1 VGAVLRGITG
11 APLDVDLVVSVC
23 RRAQQLASGEA
34 IRGIVR
40 LVASRADA
48 PLPDDALNLVATIA
62 GSDPD
67 PEADARR
74 PPANGGTRVSGDDID
89 LVGLNS
95 SRGAA
100 AEAIGVLIAKD
111 PGRLDRFRGTISHL
125 AADRVL
131 AVRAMLTSALGPILD
146 MDADFAIRSFLAA
159 VHDAHE
165 DLLSSRYIQRFLIL
179 VIRRA
184 RYDDIAT
191 VVQQMLASQDADIAK
206 HGARQLTVA
215 SLLRLEL
222 DSQVDGLLAGSQPHR
237 VGAVEVFA
245 RWVTFQPRRDR
256 IMAVLAAAFEDST
269 KEVRSQAVTAF
280 EALAEVP
287 LTAYTPL
294 FEAFAR
300 SRAVA
305 DRAGDVLQVL
315 EKSRHPLP
323 HVALTVCERLL
334 TVHGIEMGDIRTA
347 AAADGL
353 QATGLLLRIHRQ
365 HADPDLRRR
374 CLDLFDQFI
383 AAGVHGIEA
392 KLDTVER

>member
-1 VGAVLRGITG
+1 
-11 APLDVDLVVSVC
+11 
-23 RRAQQLASGEA
+23 
-34 IRGIVR
+34 
-40 LVASRADA
+40 
-48 PLPDDALNLVATIA
+48 
-62 GSDPD
+62 
-67 PEADARR
+67 
-74 PPANGGTRVSGDDID
+74 
-89 LVGLNS
+89 
-95 SRGAA
+95 
-100 AEAIGVLIAKD
+100 
-111 PGRLDRFRGTISHL
+111 
-125 AADRVL
+125 VL
-131 AVRAMLTSALGPILD
+131 AVRAMLASALGPILD
-146 MDADFAIRSFLAA
+146 IDPDFAIRSFLAA

-179 VIRRA
+179 MIRQA

-191 VVQQMLASQDADIAK
+191 VVQRMLASQDADIAK

-215 SLLRLEL
+215 SLLRPEL

-256 IMAVLAAAFEDST
+256 IMAVLAATFDDST

-280 EALAEVP
+280 EALAEAP
-287 LTAYTPL
+287 LTAYAPL
-294 FEAFAR
+294 FEGFAR

-305 DRAGDVLQVL
+305 DRAGNVLQVL

-334 TVHGIEMGDIRTA
+334 TIHGMEMSDIRTA

-383 AAGVHGIEA
+383 AAGVYGIEA
-392 KLDTVER
+392 ALDTVER